1 MRLSRP
7 HPAQGLE
14 RLATLPGSTPPILF
28 EQWCG
33 FFDIH
38 KNYYNCFKVLWWLD
52 CDWWVIST
60 EDDSWTIKTWL
71 IAQDFFLVRGAPSN
85 QNCLFTFSD
94 QFHSVE
100 VPSFSIML
108 IKLKVLWLLFFFHK
122 RLQWKVQGLWMH
134 WHLQLLLLQWSG
146 KGSALLLQRYLFTL
160 LGLLLLYDGVLENIL
175 FIYLFIY
182 LFYYYYYYYYLQT
195 GTTTTTTAT
204 SSVSNTKVGGRSYV
218 TA

>member
-14 RLATLPGSTPPILF
+14 RLATPPGSTPPILF

-33 FFDIH
+33 FFEIH

-52 CDWWVIST
+52 CDWWVSST

-94 QFHSVE
+94 QFHCVE

-108 IKLKVLWLLFFFHK
+108 MKLKVLRLLFFFHK

-160 LGLLLLYDGVLENIL
+160 LGSLLLYDGVLENIL

-182 LFYYYYYYYYLQT
+182 FIIIIIIIICRLEQLQLQQQHLQCQIP
-195 GTTTTTTAT
+195 
-204 SSVSNTKVGGRSYV
+204 R
-218 TA
+218 

>member
-1 MRLSRP
+1 M
-7 HPAQGLE
+7 
-14 RLATLPGSTPPILF
+14 
-28 EQWCG
+28 
-33 FFDIH
+33 
-38 KNYYNCFKVLWWLD
+38 WWLD
-52 CDWWVIST
+52 CDWWVVLT
-60 EDDSWTIKTWL
+60 EDHSWTIKTWL

-160 LGLLLLYDGVLENIL
+160 LGSLLLYDGVLENIL

-182 LFYYYYYYYYLQT
+182 FIIIIIIIIICRLEQLQLQQQHLQCQIP
-195 GTTTTTTAT
+195 
-204 SSVSNTKVGGRSYV
+204 R
-218 TA
+218 